1 MNNQTEIVELSKI
14 EKLKLQRQI
23 QNQKYRATHGST
35 VNKNRRDKYNLLKDD
50 PEFKLNVNN
59 NRKIAYQKA
68 KAKRNITISDE
79 EITRDVLLS
88 ME

>member
-1 MNNQTEIVELSKI
+1 MNNETEIIELSKI
-14 EKLKLQRQI
+14 EKLKLQRQV

-35 VNKNRRDKYNLLKDD
+35 VNKNRRYRYNILKDD

-68 KAKRNITISDE
+68 KAKRNIIISDE

-88 ME
+88 MV